1 MVIYKGSI
9 GSMNNFNI
17 DDTIYVFNRMSLN
30 LFWNLRL
37 FLITCIKDI
46 HSGIEKKSIP
56 LIIKIYPYFNKGT

>member
-9 GSMNNFNI
+9 GSMNNFSI
-17 DDTIYVFNRMSLN
+17 DDTIYVFKQDEN